1 MNHSRKDIVSGWCAA
16 LLLCAALVA
25 CSDWGTTITSLD
37 PVTAKAKPPTPPG
50 RQEVSVYAMAITLED
65 RAGDAILSDGGGTYV
80 HGDGAI
86 VELQAWETIDD
97 QMYVKSSPGAKS
109 RRGRVVLDGL
119 DVACAN
125 FQLKVYSSSGLLD
138 AAVGETVLG
147 TGLVMCTPVGSGMNE
162 RYQLDIGECI
172 AIHRVAQDAW
182 HVVSQPGCLGRLDQR
197 KKTMGNFEV
206 PFAFEGILTV
216 EAEGVQDYP

>member
-1 MNHSRKDIVSGWCAA
+1 MNHSRKNIVSGCYAA

-25 CSDWGTTITSLD
+25 CSDEGTTLTSSELA
-37 PVTAKAKPPTPPG
+37 TAKVKPPRPSG
-50 RQEVSVYAMAITLED
+50 QQEVTVYAMAITLED

-86 VELQAWETIDD
+86 VGLQAWETMDD
-97 QMYVKSSPGAKS
+97 QMYVKSAPGAKS
-109 RRGRVVLDGL
+109 RGGRLVLDGL

-125 FQLKVYSSSGLLD
+125 SQLRVYFSSGLFD

-147 TGLVMCTPVGSGMNE
+147 TGLVMCTPVGSGINE

-172 AIHRVAQDAW
+172 AIHRIAPDAW

-197 KKTMGNFEV
+197 KKTIGNFEV
-206 PFAFEGILTV
+206 PFAFEGVLTV
-216 EAEGVQDYP
+216 EAEGA